1 MHEIWMDLKVAT
13 RRLRRSPGFALT
25 VVVSLTMAIAANL
38 VVFGVL
44 NAAVTRQ
51 MGIAAPE
58 QVWEVVQKPA
68 GYTNESY
75 PDYRD
80 FESRNTTFT
89 DIAAYRM
96 SQAAMSTQGE
106 ARESWDYEASGNY
119 FDVLGIQPEL
129 GRFFHA
135 SDEHGPNSAPYV
147 VLSDGYWRSRFG
159 ADRSVIGKMVEINK
173 HSLTVLGVAPATFH
187 GSELFI
193 WPDFWVP
200 MVNAPEIN
208 GYSYLDRRF
217 NHSLFLVGRL
227 KPGVTPAQALGNL
240 NAIGAQL
247 AKQYPQTNDGM
258 GARLVR
264 PGMLGDELGD
274 MGRNFLAGLLLL
286 ALLALA
292 AACVNLASIFAARAA
307 DRGRELAVRIA
318 IGSSRWR
325 VLRQVLAEAAL
336 LSAAGAAVGTVA
348 AAGTLRWLTVW
359 QPIEQYPIHVTVAA
373 NAWMYG
379 FAALLA
385 AASGVLPALLTARQI
400 WTTDAMHAMKGTA
413 QRALRRLSVRDG
425 LLGVQVALC
434 ALLVTCALVGLRGMQ
449 RSLAAP
455 LGIEPQGV
463 TLVQSPMKMG
473 AYTDQAALPLQK
485 KMIEQAGQ
493 MPGVT
498 AVGTIDEEPLGGGGS
513 NTPVYP
519 EGTKDF
525 RESNSVMSAHYYTV
539 SPGYLAAAGTRL
551 VAGRDVTWQDDEHHP
566 NVVLVNETFA
576 RKMFGK
582 ESAVGRHFTQPGP
595 TEEEIVGV
603 VEDGKYD
610 SLTEEAKAA
619 MFWPLGQNPE
629 NETTLVVRSQRSPAE
644 MEAALAGMMSRI
656 DPNLPAAIVTWKDD
670 MALVLFPA
678 RVATVALGLLG
689 LLAGMLAATGIFG
702 MASYTVAQR
711 LRELGIR
718 VALGAQRRQV
728 LRTAVGRTV
737 LLLGAGSVAGLA
749 LGALASRVLGSI
761 VYEATVFD
769 PAVIAGAL
777 SAMVAIGAAAA
788 LVPARRAVRVDPAVL
803 LREE

>member
-1 MHEIWMDLKVAT
+1 
-13 RRLRRSPGFALT
+13 
-25 VVVSLTMAIAANL
+25 
-38 VVFGVL
+38 
-44 NAAVTRQ
+44 
-51 MGIAAPE
+51 
-58 QVWEVVQKPA
+58 
-68 GYTNESY
+68 
-75 PDYRD
+75 
-80 FESRNTTFT
+80 
-89 DIAAYRM
+89 
-96 SQAAMSTQGE
+96 
-106 ARESWDYEASGNY
+106 
-119 FDVLGIQPEL
+119 
-129 GRFFHA
+129 
-135 SDEHGPNSAPYV
+135 
-147 VLSDGYWRSRFG
+147 
-159 ADRSVIGKMVEINK
+159 
-173 HSLTVLGVAPATFH
+173 
-187 GSELFI
+187 
-193 WPDFWVP
+193 
-200 MVNAPEIN
+200 
-208 GYSYLDRRF
+208 
-217 NHSLFLVGRL
+217 
-227 KPGVTPAQALGNL
+227 
-240 NAIGAQL
+240 
-247 AKQYPQTNDGM
+247 
-258 GARLVR
+258 
-264 PGMLGDELGD
+264 
-274 MGRNFLAGLLLL
+274 
-286 ALLALA
+286 
-292 AACVNLASIFAARAA
+292 
-307 DRGRELAVRIA
+307 
-318 IGSSRWR
+318 
-325 VLRQVLAEAAL
+325 
-336 LSAAGAAVGTVA
+336 
-348 AAGTLRWLTVW
+348 
-359 QPIEQYPIHVTVAA
+359 
-373 NAWMYG
+373 
-379 FAALLA
+379 
-385 AASGVLPALLTARQI
+385 
-400 WTTDAMHAMKGTA
+400 
-413 QRALRRLSVRDG
+413 
-425 LLGVQVALC
+425 
-434 ALLVTCALVGLRGMQ
+434 MQ